1 MARTRKKPRDIA
13 TISERVRNGTHRAS
27 ELEDPFRGLVYAR
40 PKVGKTRL
48 VATLPEVL
56 ILDIGEKGTKS
67 VKRDLDPHVYRVRR
81 VAEMDDLYW
90 YLQSGDHP
98 FQSWAIDGVT
108 GLQTMVMRFVLGD
121 EAERDASK
129 DPQMPSRQIWGKV
142 NEICREY
149 ITNFSN
155 LPMHGCFTA
164 LERSRDMAEDDD
176 DESQI
181 VVGPAV
187 TPGVANHLEGSVD
200 TIGRLTAREVVV
212 KKKGQEKGIRVIRRT
227 LWLGPSEKY
236 IAGERDGVFGGKII
250 NPHLGRMIETI
261 EGGNSSG

>member
-1 MARTRKKPRDIA
+1 MARTRKKSQYNETVA
-13 TISERVRNGTHRAS
+13 ERVRNGIHRAS
-27 ELEDPFRGLVYAR
+27 ELDDPFRGLVYAR

-48 VATLPEVL
+48 VATLPNVL
-56 ILDIGEKGTKS
+56 ILDIAEKGTKS
-67 VKRDLDPHVYRVRR
+67 VKRDLDPNVYRVRR
-81 VAEMDDLYW
+81 VSELDDLYW
-90 YLQSGDHP
+90 FLQSGDHE
-98 FQSWAIDGVT
+98 FESWAIDGVT
-108 GLQTMVMRFVLGD
+108 GLQSLVLRFVMGD

-142 NEICREY
+142 NEICREF

-164 LERSRDMAEDDD
+164 LERSRDMAEEDD

-212 KKKGQEKGIRVIRRT
+212 KKKGQEKGTRVIRRT
-227 LWLGPSEKY
+227 LWLGPSERY
-236 IAGERDGVFGGKII
+236 IAGERDGLFGSRII
-250 NPHLGRMIETI
+250 NPHLGEMIKTI

>member
-1 MARTRKKPRDIA
+1 MARSRKAPRDLEK
-13 TISERVRNGTHRAS
+13 ISEKVRNGTHRAS
-27 ELEDPFRGLVYAR
+27 ELMDPFRGLVYAR

-48 VATLPEVL
+48 VSTLPNVL

-67 VKRDLDPHVYRVRR
+67 VKRDLDPHVYRVTRLL
-81 VAEMDDLYW
+81 EMDDLYW

-98 FQSWAIDGVT
+98 FQSWALDGVT
-108 GLQTMVMRFVLGD
+108 GLQTMALRFVMGD

-129 DPQMPSRQIWGKV
+129 DPHMPSRQIWGKV
-142 NEICREY
+142 NALCREY

-164 LERSRDMAEDDD
+164 LERSRDEAEDE
-176 DESQI
+176 DEESKI
-181 VVGPAV
+181 VLGPAV
-187 TPGVANHLEGSVD
+187 TPGIANHLEGAVD

-212 KKKGQEKGIRVIRRT
+212 KSKPNAKPRRVIRRT

-236 IAGERDGVFGGKII
+236 IAGERDGVFGSRIV
-250 NPHLGRMIETI
+250 NPHLGEMIKTI

>member
-1 MARTRKKPRDIA
+1 MA
-13 TISERVRNGTHRAS
+13 TIAERVTNGIHRAS

-48 VATLPEVL
+48 VSTLPDVL
-56 ILDIGEKGTKS
+56 VLDIVEKGTKS

-81 VAEMDDLYW
+81 VAELDDLYW
-90 YLQSGDHP
+90 YLQSGDHE
-98 FQSWAIDGVT
+98 FKSWALDGVT
-108 GLQTMVMRFVLGD
+108 GLQSLVLRFVMGD

-149 ITNFSN
+149 ITNFAN

-164 LERSRDMAEDDD
+164 LERSRDIAEEDD

-187 TPGVANHLEGSVD
+187 TPGIANHLEGSVD
-200 TIGRLTAREVVV
+200 TIGRLTAKEVVV
-212 KKKGQEKGIRVIRRT
+212 KGKSDGEKVKRVIRRT

-236 IAGERDGVFGGKII
+236 IAGERDGLFGNKVI
-250 NPHLGRMIETI
+250 NPHLGKMIETI